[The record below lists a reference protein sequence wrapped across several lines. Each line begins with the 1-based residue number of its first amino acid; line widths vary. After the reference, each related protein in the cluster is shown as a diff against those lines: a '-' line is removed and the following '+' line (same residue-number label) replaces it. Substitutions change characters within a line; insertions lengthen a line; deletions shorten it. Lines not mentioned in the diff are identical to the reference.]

1 MSSRISISA
10 SLRSSRGKTVI
21 VVSSVAGLMIGLVF
35 IVVVV
40 VVINSSAGEIEMWRS
55 SSPSVEMKT
64 SDLVGSSYILRGFLL
79 VSLRMGMHQTIGV
92 VR

>member
-1 MSSRISISA
+1 
-10 SLRSSRGKTVI
+10 
-21 VVSSVAGLMIGLVF
+21 
-35 IVVVV
+35 
-40 VVINSSAGEIEMWRS
+40 
-55 SSPSVEMKT
+55 VEMNT